1 MRHSDLLL
9 LFKTSMVEF
18 RGIPPL
24 PQKQIRGKDGAPA
37 VYSLAGIHLAKA
49 VPFQNYALDDG
60 TTC

>member
-37 VYSLAGIHLAKA
+37 VYSIAGIPSANV
-49 VPFQNYALDDG
+49 VPFQNISLNV
-60 TTC
+60 